1 MVQEGEIFPVEENH
15 SDNEV
20 STMNSDG
27 LGTQRFKTATP
38 MALAISAP

>member
-1 MVQEGEIFPVEENH
+1 MVQEVEIFPVEDND

-20 STMNSDG
+20 SAMNSDG
-27 LGTQRFKTATP
+27 LGTQRLKTATP